1 MPNPT
6 VPDFTELGARKL
18 AELQA
23 NGYRIT
29 GYCFERQV
37 DGTQPQR
44 GFVDFAGF
52 VGWWTAD
59 DRWGRRAHEL
69 HAAFGNA
76 ELPEFSGCVAIG
88 NVGQDDLPQRQMQN
102 KCWCTTCRPISGFGE
117 DMRFVVCPTCGNKR
131 CPHAHN
137 HALACTNSNEP
148 GQPGSSWEH
157 VKPITAHGVADMKG
171 GQDVE

>member
-52 VGWWTAD
+52 VGWWKAEMQPRSPIAPAQIEAAAPEYSVD
-59 DRWGRRAHEL
+59 DFL
-69 HAAFGNA
+69 DFNA
-76 ELPEFSGCVAIG
+76 GV
-88 NVGQDDLPQRQMQN
+88 
-102 KCWCTTCRPISGFGE
+102 
-117 DMRFVVCPTCGNKR
+117 RFAEQKHG
-131 CPHAHN
+131 
-137 HALACTNSNEP
+137 
-148 GQPGSSWEH
+148 
-157 VKPITAHGVADMKG
+157 ITAHGVADMKG
-171 GQDVE
+171 GQDVDA